1 MSTNKETRMAS
12 EYRFP
17 REARDRFLSGEPG
30 TYPGLR
36 VEILESWQRSANSG
50 VRPEQFKVP
59 YQPDLD
65 TDGVLQR
72 AARPVLDHVA
82 EDLLETGIGLLLTN
96 ERAEIL
102 DRRAADHSVLAQLDR
117 VLLTVGHRY
126 AEEDVG
132 TNAIGTALTLH
143 RPSIVLGGEHFADA
157 LGPLACVAV
166 AFDDPC
172 TGRFLGVL
180 DVTCEVDDASALM
193 FPFVRRV
200 AREVEQ
206 RLLDAAIV
214 GERTLREHF
223 LQAKRWAKVPIVSL
237 SKDSMMTNRAAA
249 DILHPSDQALL
260 WEWIQRELTDDHQG
274 SEFILTNGTAV
285 TASFEPVTDGAEFVG
300 AIIRL
305 NAARSPNLIVN
316 QERPVTNRKRPM
328 FGWASMTDTER
339 RVAELV
345 AHGLSN
351 REAAS
356 RLFLSRHTVDY
367 HLRSIF
373 RKIGVDSRVQLATL
387 VLERAMSPS

>member
-1 MSTNKETRMAS
+1 MAS
-12 EYRFP
+12 EYRLS
-17 REARDRFLSGEPG
+17 REARDRFLSGDPG
-30 TYPGLR
+30 NHPGPR
-36 VEILESWQRSANSG
+36 AEILDSWQRSANSG
-50 VRPEQFKVP
+50 IRPEQFEVP
-59 YQPDLD
+59 FQPDLD

-82 EDLLETGIGLLLTN
+82 KDLLGTGIGFLLTN

-102 DRRAADHSVLAQLDR
+102 DRRAADHSVLTQLDR
-117 VLLTVGHRY
+117 VQLTVGHRY
-126 AEEDVG
+126 GEEDVG

-157 LGPLACVAV
+157 LAPLACVAV
-166 AFDDPC
+166 AFDDPS
-172 TGRFLGVL
+172 TGQFLGVL
-180 DVTCEVDDASALM
+180 DVTCEVDDANALM
-193 FPFVRRV
+193 LPFVRRV
-200 AREVEQ
+200 AQEVEQ
-206 RLLDAAIV
+206 RLLDTAIV

-223 LQAKRWAKVPIVSL
+223 LRAKRWAKVPIVSL

-260 WEWIQRELTDDHQG
+260 WEWIERGLTGHPQG
-274 SEFILTNGTAV
+274 SEITLTNGTAV
-285 TASFEPVTDGAEFVG
+285 SASFEAVTDGAEFVG
-300 AIIRL
+300 AIIRFD
-305 NAARSPNLIVN
+305 ATRSPNLIVN
-316 QERPVTNRKRPM
+316 QERPVTNRVRPT
-328 FGWASMTDTER
+328 FGWASMTETER

-373 RKIGVDSRVQLATL
+373 RKIGVDSRVQLAAL
-387 VLERAMSPS
+387 FLEKAMSPS